1 MEEQQTPPKAARQRK
16 SKTNTCTEEGA
27 RQNDTANSDLQASA
41 ALHSPSQSILQ
52 SVSRVARGSASFSC
66 ALFLLQFLPER

>member
-16 SKTNTCTEEGA
+16 SKTNTEEGA
-27 RQNDTANSDLQASA
+27 RQNDAADGDLQASA

-66 ALFLLQFLPER
+66 ALLLLQFCRNAE